1 MILARRTTL
10 RAVPPL
16 PPESAS
22 RRSLPDLSVAEDD
35 PLGAGQL
42 AQATRAAG
50 VVLVGADADLGTQAE
65 LAAVVE
71 PGAGVDD
78 HGRAV
83 NPGHEAAGRGEI
95 TGHYGLGV
103 R

>member
-83 NPGHEAAGRGEI
+83 TPATKPRAAARREGKGVI
-95 TGHYGLGV
+95 TK
-103 R
+103 